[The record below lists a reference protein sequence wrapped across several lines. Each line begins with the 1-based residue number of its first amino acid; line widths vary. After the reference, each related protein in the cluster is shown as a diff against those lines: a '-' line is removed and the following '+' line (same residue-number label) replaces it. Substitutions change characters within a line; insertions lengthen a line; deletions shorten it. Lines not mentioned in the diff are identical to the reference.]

1 MDRMAYLLDML
12 YYLIE
17 DICEEEEVGKIVEK
31 ENEFEAYTDT
41 YCTIFKLKKGEDLW
55 KIYIGYIESPEDGLW
70 IDIFLPTPYIKKKI
84 QEIIGMIKSYY
95 TYYKG
100 EEDEVQSTNGDE

>member
-17 DICEEEEVGKIVEK
+17 DICEEEGVGKIVEK
-31 ENEFEAYTDT
+31 ENEFEAYTEDT
-41 YCTIFKLKKGEDLW
+41 YYTIFKLKKSDDLL

-70 IDIFLPTPYIKKKI
+70 IELFLPTPYIKKKI
-84 QEIIGMIKSYY
+84 QDIIDMIKS
-95 TYYKG
+95 YKG
-100 EEDEVQSTNGDE
+100 EEDEEDR